1 MDKINFGGFQFGASL
16 EGEEPRSPGDP
27 FRILLIGD
35 FGGDNQNA
43 SPTPAKIDRDTLD
56 EVMSSIAPRVDRLLT
71 TFDGLPIAFNPTSLD
86 DFHPDQ
92 LFESMDIFAEM
103 RKLKRQL
110 KNPNLF
116 AAAAETILGWEVI
129 RDSTPEAEATPTDSS
144 PPSEEMNPDYS
155 TEGLFDSVLESSADQ
170 SDETDWNG
178 MIGDI
183 ISSSKTQKVD
193 PRVDE
198 LTEIVDEVTERL
210 MQAYFFR
217 AASVPLRPI
226 GGR

>member
-110 KNPNLF
+110 KNGKDDLSIARGQAARPNPQHAIEDQRRALPRGVPGAAGGSAQSQRPDRCDRAGRPLGTPPASAGADRGGDRPCPRRPAGDDLGQDEF
-116 AAAAETILGWEVI
+116 AD
-129 RDSTPEAEATPTDSS
+129 RRR
-144 PPSEEMNPDYS
+144 
-155 TEGLFDSVLESSADQ
+155 
-170 SDETDWNG
+170 
-178 MIGDI
+178 GD
-183 ISSSKTQKVD
+183 
-193 PRVDE
+193 
-198 LTEIVDEVTERL
+198 
-210 MQAYFFR
+210 
-217 AASVPLRPI
+217 
-226 GGR
+226 